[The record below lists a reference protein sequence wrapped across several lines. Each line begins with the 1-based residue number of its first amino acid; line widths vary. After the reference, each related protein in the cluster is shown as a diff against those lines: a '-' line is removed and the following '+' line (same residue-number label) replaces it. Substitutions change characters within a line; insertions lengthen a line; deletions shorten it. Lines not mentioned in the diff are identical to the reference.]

1 MTAEHVPI
9 VLDLNLP
16 ELVSAYLFTT
26 IAGGG
31 NDLSDASAVYARL
44 FGLRLAT
51 VGCVAGLEFKIAR
64 MALGCRRHHRQ
75 RSSRIPR
82 LRSYNSASRI
92 SGVRERAD
100 IPRLA

>member
-1 MTAEHVPI
+1 MPV
-9 VLDLNLP
+9 
-16 ELVSAYLFTT
+16 LVSAYLFTT

-64 MALGCRRHHRQ
+64 MALG
-75 RSSRIPR
+75 SAAATTASVAPGSPASGAIT
-82 LRSYNSASRI
+82 LRPEI
-92 SGVRERAD
+92 GGVRERAD
-100 IPRLA
+100 IPRSRLRLGVDRE